1 MLIEAYGFGVEN
13 LQILLQFRLKDDIIM
28 VSSNPQRIV
37 VAKSQGFS
45 VVPIIPYERFYRDDY
60 QLNLL
65 ENYLL
70 SIRYRKDMAQ
80 KIKNGFEFLLQQ
92 VHRGSQRSLELDEEE
107 EEKVHSPKFRQSKKA
122 SMRI

>member
-1 MLIEAYGFGVEN
+1 MLIEAYGLGVEN

-107 EEKVHSPKFRQSKKA
+107 EEKVHSPKFRQSK
-122 SMRI
+122 